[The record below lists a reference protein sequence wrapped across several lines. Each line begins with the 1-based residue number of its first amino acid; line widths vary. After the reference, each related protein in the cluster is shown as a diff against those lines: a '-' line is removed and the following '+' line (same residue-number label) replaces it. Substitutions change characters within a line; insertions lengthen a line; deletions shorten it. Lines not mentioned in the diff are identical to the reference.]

1 MSWNRLVSAVGG
13 VVTAC
18 AVAAGGM
25 VIAPAPAHAQVPDL
39 ATIIPGAPALP
50 DIPGMPGAAGGDG
63 VRAAVDLA
71 SQSPMFG
78 AVMAHAES
86 TTPNPETEVSTNPT
100 CAPLMMVAVPGT
112 FEINRDHNPNEPVGL
127 LASLAEPL
135 RALGPG
141 FSETYINYAGDAGL
155 SGTAYAQSVQGG
167 VEKTLATIVDI
178 QQRCDGARVVLS
190 GFSQGA
196 DIAGDVATLIGNQ
209 QTAISVDT
217 MAGVVLFADPQRD
230 ENANVLVGT
239 SQETPSLP
247 GVVGDA
253 VEKFIADPSLAQ
265 LQMTAND
272 VSGIARQL
280 LSGDM
285 GDAGEAGSAEAPK
298 TTAPQAGEDDVHTQ
312 ARAPKQ
318 EWKSQVDVPVGGFV
332 GADKS
337 RVFTA
342 AQSSTTQEVTEN
354 DQDATGETVAEEAD
368 NPTVKITPVVNSG
381 PPVGEIPVEDRY
393 DVTDDEETRAAAGG
407 VIVPG
412 SLTSHR
418 PAVYL
423 ELSDAEKGNMV
434 LGHGHVWATEA
445 NLTAMDEFNDEYL
458 EATGEEAP
466 APLREGTQESV
477 QSVITTDIDL
487 HQTVGKIYRAGL
499 CEAQTFEE
507 CVSFYSGTAGL
518 AAVFHQVQSLPE
530 QNPEALASIPEGNLM
545 ETRCATENA
554 VTCAATATPQER
566 TLPTAQ
572 MTKISVGDVEK
583 SVELKEGE
591 AGAEKSATAS
601 RPAPADGDEPAA
613 SDRDEAAAATSAA
626 ALAGEGERP
635 AGEDGAEGS
644 ASAVA
649 GEDTR
654 PTSAQPSTEKESA
667 PETTKKAPQAG
678 DDTRPTDAYT
688 GTLGGATTGNKPETD
703 GQGVAQVEGVAIDGI
718 EPVTMAAV
726 AGGGV
731 AGPREQDFGALTGSV
746 VSLCVPG
753 DIVCSLPEN
762 SQLARDLVQVG
773 QNVSTN
779 LTGVAKAA
787 LEGNTRMGGLLAVE
801 ATSTIFQLSGL
812 PPLKISAG
820 SIMVLI
826 QLVSGAAMMYAGD
839 PTGAGIGMVTAAL
852 AQMPQVLPE
861 LWAQL
866 QDLPAIIE
874 ALPHAADTFAR
885 NLGLDKILGRL
896 SEGFGAAGMNDLT
909 RLDQIPAAAVTLA
922 SDLLQENSGL
932 MELAT
937 NPDYLKTGAHS
948 EHGFR
953 GILVSDTRESIL
965 WTQDWFGAV
974 RKAMAAA

>member
-1 MSWNRLVSAVGG
+1 MSWNRLASAVGG

-25 VIAPAPAHAQVPDL
+25 VIAPAPAHAQLPDL
-39 ATIIPGAPALP
+39 ANVVPGAPALP
-50 DIPGMPGAAGGDG
+50 DVPGMPGAAGGDG
-63 VRAAVDLA
+63 VQAAVDLA

-78 AVMAHAES
+78 AVMKHAES

-127 LASLAEPL
+127 LASLSEPL

-167 VEKTLATIVDI
+167 VEKTLATLVDI
-178 QQRCDGARVVLS
+178 QNRCDGARVVLS

-209 QTAISVDT
+209 QTAVSADT

-239 SQETPSLP
+239 SQEIPSLP
-247 GVVGDA
+247 GVVGEA
-253 VEKFIADPSLAQ
+253 VEKFIEDPSLAQ
-265 LQMTAND
+265 LQMAADD
-272 VSGIARQL
+272 VTGIARQL
-280 LSGDM
+280 LTGGTSQ
-285 GDAGEAGSAEAPK
+285 AGEAGAEAAPQ
-298 TTAPQAGEDDVHTQ
+298 TTAPQAGEDDVDTQ
-312 ARAPKQ
+312 ARAPRQ
-318 EWKSQVDVPVGGFV
+318 EWKSKVDVPVGGFA
-332 GADKS
+332 GAGNA
-337 RVFTA
+337 VFTA
-342 AQSSTTQEVTEN
+342 AQSSTTQEVAEG
-354 DQDATGETVAEEAD
+354 DADSAEAVEILPGVTD
-368 NPTVKITPVVNSG
+368 G
-381 PPVGEIPVEDRY
+381 PPAVETPAEDRY
-393 DVTDDEETRAAAGG
+393 DTTDDEETREAAVG

-412 SLTSHR
+412 AISAHR

-423 ELSDAEKGNMV
+423 ELSDAEKENTV

-445 NLTAMDEFNDEYL
+445 NLAAMDDFNVEYQ
-458 EATGEEAP
+458 ETTGEEAP
-466 APLREGTQESV
+466 APLKEGTQESV
-477 QSVITTDIDL
+477 QSVITTAIDL
-487 HQTVGKIYRAGL
+487 HQAVGRIYRAGL
-499 CEAQTFEE
+499 CEAQTFED

-518 AAVFHQVQSLPE
+518 AALFHQVQTLPE
-530 QNPEALASIPEGNLM
+530 QNPEALAALPAGNLM

-554 VTCAATATPQER
+554 ATCAATATPQER

-572 MTKISVGDVEK
+572 MTKISTDTGATEAD
-583 SVELKEGE
+583 ELAEGE
-591 AGAEKSATAS
+591 AGAEKPSVTS
-601 RPAPADGDEPAA
+601 RPELTDGDTPAA
-613 SDRDEAAAATSAA
+613 EGHVEDTPESSAA
-626 ALAGEGERP
+626 AVAGSDTRPMEEAADASTSAP
-635 AGEDGAEGS
+635 AGEEA
-644 ASAVA
+644 
-649 GEDTR
+649 R
-654 PTSAQPSTEKESA
+654 PTSTKSATETTSA
-667 PETTKKAPQAG
+667 PETTTKAPQAG
-678 DDTRPTDAYT
+678 DDTRPTDAYN
-688 GTLGGATTGNKPETD
+688 GTLGGATTGIKPERD
-703 GQGVAQVEGVAIDGI
+703 DQGDNAAQVEGIAIEGI
-718 EPVTMAAV
+718 EPITMAAV

-731 AGPREQDFGALTGSV
+731 AGQREQDFGDLTGSV

-812 PPLKISAG
+812 PPLKLSAG

-826 QLVSGAAMMYAGD
+826 QLVSGAAMIYAGD
-839 PTGAGIGMVTAAL
+839 PTGAGIGMVGAAL
-852 AQMPQVLPE
+852 TQMPQVLPE

-885 NLGLDKILGRL
+885 NLGLDKIINRL

-909 RLDQIPAAAVTLA
+909 RLDQIPAAAVNLA

-953 GILVSDTRESIL
+953 GIMVSDTRESIL

-974 RKAMAAA
+974 RKAMNMA

>member
-18 AVAAGGM
+18 AVTAGGM
-25 VIAPAPAHAQVPDL
+25 VIAPVPAHAQVPDL
-39 ATIIPGAPALP
+39 ANIVPGAPALP

-63 VRAAVDLA
+63 VQAAVDLA
-71 SQSPMFG
+71 SQAPMFG
-78 AVMAHAES
+78 AVMEHAES

-127 LASLAEPL
+127 LASLSKPL
-135 RALGPG
+135 RSLGLG

-178 QQRCDGARVVLS
+178 QERCDGSRVVLS

-209 QTAISVDT
+209 QTAINADT

-239 SQETPSLP
+239 SQEIPQLP
-247 GVVGDA
+247 GVVGGA
-253 VEKFIADPSLAQ
+253 VEKFIEDPSLAQ
-265 LQMTAND
+265 LQMTADD
-272 VSGIARQL
+272 VTGIARQL
-280 LSGDM
+280 LTSG
-285 GDAGEAGSAEAPK
+285 AGAEVEAGSEQAPK
-298 TTAPQAGEDDVHTQ
+298 TPPPAAGEDDVDTQ

-318 EWKSQVDVPVGGFV
+318 EWKSQVDVPVGGF
-332 GADKS
+332 ADANKS
-337 RVFTA
+337 HVFTA
-342 AQSSTTQEVTEN
+342 AQNMTAQEV
-354 DQDATGETVAEEAD
+354 EEAPAVED
-368 NPTVKITPVVNSG
+368 AVTVEFSPAVNSG
-381 PPVGEIPVEDRY
+381 PPAVETPVEERY
-393 DVTDDEETRAAAGG
+393 DVADDEETRAAAVG

-412 SLTSHR
+412 SITSHR
-418 PAVYL
+418 PAVHL
-423 ELSDAEKGNMV
+423 ELADAEKENTV

-445 NLTAMDEFNDEYL
+445 NLAAMDEFNDEYQ
-458 EATGEEAP
+458 EVTGDEPP
-466 APLREGTQESV
+466 AALKEGTQESV

-499 CEAQTFEE
+499 CEAQTFED

-518 AAVFHQVQSLPE
+518 AALFHQVQTLPE
-530 QNPEALASIPEGNLM
+530 QNPEALASVPEGNLM

-572 MTKISVGDVEK
+572 MTMISTGDVEK
-583 SVELKEGE
+583 SAEVKKGE
-591 AGAEKSATAS
+591 AGAEKSATTP
-601 RPAPADGDEPAA
+601 RPEPAN
-613 SDRDEAAAATSAA
+613 SGTTETSAA
-626 ALAGEGERP
+626 AP
-635 AGEDGAEGS
+635 AGEAARPVEKKEQGAGS
-644 ASAVA
+644 TTSVAA
-649 GEDTR
+649 GEEVR
-654 PTSAQPSTEKESA
+654 PTSAKPSTEKSAA

-678 DDTRPTDAYT
+678 DDTRPTDAYV
-688 GTLGGATTGNKPETD
+688 GNLGGATTGNKPEKD
-703 GQGVAQVEGVAIDGI
+703 DQGEAAAVVDGVAIEGI

-773 QNVSTN
+773 QNISTN

-812 PPLKISAG
+812 PPLKLSAG

-826 QLVSGAAMMYAGD
+826 QLVSGAAMIYAGD

-885 NLGLDKILGRL
+885 NLGLDKIIGRL

-909 RLDQIPAAAVTLA
+909 KLDQIPSAAVTLA

-948 EHGFR
+948 ENGFR

-974 RKAMAAA
+974 RKTMAAA